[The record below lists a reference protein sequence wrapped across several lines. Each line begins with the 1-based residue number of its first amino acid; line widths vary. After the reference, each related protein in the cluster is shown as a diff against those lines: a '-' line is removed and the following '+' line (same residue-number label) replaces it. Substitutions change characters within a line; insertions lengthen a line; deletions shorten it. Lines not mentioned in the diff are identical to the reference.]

1 MAARRSPENV
11 PLVGGAGPGD
21 EQGGGDRLAPALAIG
36 AVAAALLGSVVV
48 VLRRRLFTP
57 RPRATV
63 EPHEACA
70 THAPRTLRAPPRSA
84 AAEEARLEKL
94 LARTKRASVQ
104 VGIVDADQQIVDLGS
119 GTLVRSGGRTCVLTA
134 AHLLIAP
141 HSFTL
146 DYKITAGCRILIGL
160 NEHDDRPTRWSYT
173 ATVTTPLDALRS
185 RFTLSGGDNMLL
197 DLAVL
202 DITGRVECDPPLC
215 SGAIG
220 GLVHT
225 MPLGGDA
232 HAGLPQGLELG
243 DQIRTGEDVLLVGFP
258 AQIHNVISV
267 SKASLVNT
275 AGGYCQTDAHAESG
289 SSGGALVSLS
299 TGCVIGVMS
308 QGGGHVGEQRAQ
320 ELAKARSTKYL
331 TPRHHVLAA
340 V

>member
-1 MAARRSPENV
+1 MATACHCPENI
-11 PLVGGAGPGD
+11 PLVGATGLGD
-21 EQGGGDRLAPALAIG
+21 EQGGGDRLEQ
-36 AVAAALLGSVVV
+36 LGG
-48 VLRRRLFTP
+48 L
-57 RPRATV
+57 
-63 EPHEACA
+63 
-70 THAPRTLRAPPRSA
+70 
-84 AAEEARLEKL
+84 ARLRHALGLFATRAARLSGGGGAWRALRETTEL
-94 LARTKRASVQ
+94 LEAGCSRREEQLDLIKRASVQ
-104 VGIVDADQQIVDLGS
+104 VGIVGADQEFVDLGS
-119 GTLVRSGGRTCVLTA
+119 GTLVDIGGCTCVLTA
-134 AHLLIAP
+134 AHLLIDA
-141 HSFTL
+141 HSSTL
-146 DYKITAGCRILIGL
+146 DNKITDGCRILIGIY
-160 NEHDDRPTRWSYT
+160 EHDDRPTRWSYT
-173 ATVTTPLDALRS
+173 ATVLTPLDALRS

-225 MPLGGDA
+225 MRLGGDA

-308 QGGGHVGEQRAQ
+308 QGGGHAGAQRAQ